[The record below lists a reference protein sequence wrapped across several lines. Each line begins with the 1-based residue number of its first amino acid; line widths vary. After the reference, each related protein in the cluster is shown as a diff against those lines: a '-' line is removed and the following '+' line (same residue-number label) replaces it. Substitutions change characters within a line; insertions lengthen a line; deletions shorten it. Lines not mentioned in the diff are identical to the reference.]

1 MSIEERLSETEFK
14 AWRYVSSD
22 GYNVTSVLKPESVKK
37 IMAWIEQERRKAAFK
52 ELTMLGRLY
61 NGSKKA
67 YLDHY
72 EARYKELENDGGTDA

>member
-1 MSIEERLSETEFK
+1 MSIEDQASQLYEYSNECEWEDYVK
-14 AWRYVSSD
+14 AFEAI
-22 GYNVTSVLKPESVKK
+22 L
-37 IMAWIEQERRKAAFK
+37 IQERRKAAFK

-72 EARYKELENDGGTDA
+72 EARYRQLESNTEKEKQS